1 FVCPLFTSLFFLGK
15 RESQYEEELEVDEC
29 DNEGGTL
36 NEETFNEETHNEE
49 THNESNQQNDDNDD
63 DNKHKGV
70 IVYSAEENNIPSH
83 FRALREG
90 ETLTDEQIAT
100 ILEHQDEYGYLT
112 RYAELMKNDELLPAY
127 GDSDPELYDY
137 SSEFE
142 AEVYES
148 EEEAEIKRNQSY
160 NDNDSN
166 QNSQNS
172 QIDQIDQNNNN
183 SGNNDNIRKIRYR
196 IMPKYSKREYY
207 YWKKYHS
214 ESSIELLVADIRKLR
229 DTRLTNIC
237 ENLLNNINLKAIN
250 SDNHKKIFRQFGA
263 TDQTLK
269 EIFKLRWLIKL
280 AKSPRNVRDEKLTD
294 DENSD
299 ATITDEE
306 LTDDNFIDDS
316 DAPNIEE
323 LQKLSMELANN
334 GIIPGPGKIVKI
346 PLKLNPPVKNPTKS
360 KIVKKHK
367 VKKGKSKK
375 KGSIK
380 PLEEIVEVEGMEIDE
395 QIMDNEND
403 SDEQMLGIEEPR
415 PRNGDFLTQEE
426 VAELE
431 KDIVSH
437 VCEDDPIVSES
448 EPDTEELDERFEK
461 LKSFV
466 AINNDNDEDSLII
479 AAYAFRMFIYHLCED
494 NAEYRRL
501 SLDLDSDRRIFFKKF
516 IVDFRKQVANAPF
529 ADDNDNGEMNEEN
542 DSSFELENSP
552 STINDDSNDTFS
564 EIEEDDERCVLA
576 HSMGLGKTM
585 QIITF
590 LATLKIRILQKDQN
604 IPEHLNDF
612 HVVIVCPKIVMENWE
627 NEFNKW
633 LDKNSGL
640 NNLIRVYKYSS
651 NRSFEELELWWMNG
665 GALLIG
671 YEMLRSYLKSDSD
684 SKYFL
689 NSSLFIADEGHILK
703 TATTI
708 LPTKLRELVT
718 KSRIVLTGTPL
729 QNNLKAATISSASK
743 EKSAAKTNHNSND
756 MIFQSNI
763 NVNNAFNSANI
774 NPTYFYNNP
783 TVTKNPQNDPQKLVN
798 HSFLPTTVT
807 NSNPQFTFAGPTM
820 PVTFNQ
826 TPTSPSEP
834 VIIDLTADD
843 DDNNAVEE
851 TELTSAWMCLDKLAS
866 TIKNIDNYELSSKL
880 VILKNLLETFRSHN
894 DKALIFTRSIPSLE
908 WNIEP
913 RKSYM
918 RIDGHV
924 QSNRQSMINSFNANL
939 TWQVALISTHT
950 CGVGINLYGANRV
963 VLFDVEWNPSYADQA
978 IGRVYR
984 YGQKKSVYSYRLL
997 TAGTFEESLFL
1008 NNVFKMGLSYLILD
1022 NKNTLL
1028 HENLSRCVMSI
1039 PDPNLECRL
1048 KDTLNFDDDALNTV
1062 GKDLRDQIIDIRYV
1076 AEYFNSDDRN
1086 LNEEETKE
1094 AENIFE
1100 QEKERLK
1107 TRRQS

>member
-1 FVCPLFTSLFFLGK
+1 
-15 RESQYEEELEVDEC
+15 
-29 DNEGGTL
+29 
-36 NEETFNEETHNEE
+36 
-49 THNESNQQNDDNDD
+49 
-63 DNKHKGV
+63 
-70 IVYSAEENNIPSH
+70 
-83 FRALREG
+83 
-90 ETLTDEQIAT
+90 
-100 ILEHQDEYGYLT
+100 
-112 RYAELMKNDELLPAY
+112 
-127 GDSDPELYDY
+127 
-137 SSEFE
+137 
-142 AEVYES
+142 
-148 EEEAEIKRNQSY
+148 
-160 NDNDSN
+160 
-166 QNSQNS
+166 
-172 QIDQIDQNNNN
+172 
-183 SGNNDNIRKIRYR
+183 
-196 IMPKYSKREYY
+196 
-207 YWKKYHS
+207 
-214 ESSIELLVADIRKLR
+214 
-229 DTRLTNIC
+229 
-237 ENLLNNINLKAIN
+237 
-250 SDNHKKIFRQFGA
+250 
-263 TDQTLK
+263 
-269 EIFKLRWLIKL
+269 
-280 AKSPRNVRDEKLTD
+280 RNVRDEKLTD

-466 AINNDNDEDSLII
+466 AINNDNEIYEKMTRLSLNLARLIPTKDEDSLII

-564 EIEEDDERCVLA
+564 EIEEDDETVLQQYKLRNSDEMAFKKRYEDQSSGIDGVRFLWKNIVMFNKGCVLA

-703 TATTI
+703 TAT
-708 LPTKLRELVT
+708 LN
-718 KSRIVLTGTPL
+718 SVLDFG
-729 QNNLKAATISSASK
+729 
-743 EKSAAKTNHNSND
+743 
-756 MIFQSNI
+756 
-763 NVNNAFNSANI
+763 
-774 NPTYFYNNP
+774 
-783 TVTKNPQNDPQKLVN
+783 
-798 HSFLPTTVT
+798 
-807 NSNPQFTFAGPTM
+807 
-820 PVTFNQ
+820 
-826 TPTSPSEP
+826 
-834 VIIDLTADD
+834 
-843 DDNNAVEE
+843 
-851 TELTSAWMCLDKLAS
+851 LAC
-866 TIKNIDNYELSSKL
+866 
-880 VILKNLLETFRSHN
+880 
-894 DKALIFTRSIPSLE
+894 ALF
-908 WNIEP
+908 
-913 RKSYM
+913 
-918 RIDGHV
+918 
-924 QSNRQSMINSFNANL
+924 
-939 TWQVALISTHT
+939 
-950 CGVGINLYGANRV
+950 
-963 VLFDVEWNPSYADQA
+963 
-978 IGRVYR
+978 
-984 YGQKKSVYSYRLL
+984 
-997 TAGTFEESLFL
+997 
-1008 NNVFKMGLSYLILD
+1008 
-1022 NKNTLL
+1022 
-1028 HENLSRCVMSI
+1028 
-1039 PDPNLECRL
+1039 
-1048 KDTLNFDDDALNTV
+1048 
-1062 GKDLRDQIIDIRYV
+1062 
-1076 AEYFNSDDRN
+1076 
-1086 LNEEETKE
+1086 
-1094 AENIFE
+1094 
-1100 QEKERLK
+1100 
-1107 TRRQS
+1107 